1 MLMLR
6 NIVKI
11 LLVLGIFA
19 SFGLGANEFSDAE
32 NIVSSASTSGK
43 SVLGE
48 GIKWATAVFLPL
60 VCLVAGMVMGY
71 SQQKKKAEQDQNT
84 NKIYFVT
91 VIAGLVG
98 FFVYILIATII
109 SKMLFGDTSYL
120 FNVITTFWKNAVI

>member
-1 MLMLR
+1 MLK

-11 LLVLGIFA
+11 LLMLGIFA

-32 NIVSSASTSGK
+32 SIVSSASTSGK

-60 VCLVAGMVMGY
+60 VCLIAGMVMGY

-91 VIAGLVG
+91 IVAGLVG

-120 FNVITTFWKNAVI
+120 FNVITTFWKSAVT

>member
-1 MLMLR
+1 
-6 NIVKI
+6 
-11 LLVLGIFA
+11 
-19 SFGLGANEFSDAE
+19 
-32 NIVSSASTSGK
+32 
-43 SVLGE
+43 
-48 GIKWATAVFLPL
+48 
-60 VCLVAGMVMGY
+60 MVMGY

-120 FNVITTFWKNAVI
+120 FNVITTFWKSAVI

>member
-71 SQQKKKAEQDQNT
+71 SQQKKKQSRT
-84 NKIYFVT
+84 KILTKF
-91 VIAGLVG
+91 
-98 FFVYILIATII
+98 IL
-109 SKMLFGDTSYL
+109 
-120 FNVITTFWKNAVI
+120 